1 MNRLSII
8 AASML
13 FALAASAQDTTRK
26 REVNVT
32 STFKPTLKEAA
43 KISFGATPPTADTT
57 RPRLNYAIPN
67 QNLNL
72 AFSPGALKP
81 MALQVDTGGRF
92 ELANYVK
99 AGFGNFSTPYLEAG
113 LSLGDGKTAGLNLY
127 GKHVSSKGK
136 LPFQKF
142 GNTALELNGFMQNS
156 RNGDWAARLGTVQ
169 ERYNRYGFLPDTLKF
184 SDDSIKIKYQ
194 TVRARLQYRNLAP
207 TAWGL
212 MYAPEIK
219 VDVFSDGINN
229 SESNTYLHLPF
240 SKSFTEAFTAKV
252 ALEASLARYKPA
264 NGEAIGNNYVL
275 LAPSLLFQKPGV
287 QVSAG
292 LKPSWDN
299 GQFALLPNVTAEFG
313 TAKKTIAV
321 QAGWIGYYRN
331 SGFQY
336 LAGFNP
342 WIAAPQTV
350 YNTRIEE
357 RYAGIKGSVADH
369 FSYGVRLGSNKL
381 NNQPLFVN
389 DSASGKSFVVLNEE
403 KMNVTYIGGEL
414 GYTLAEKVSLT
425 AALRMNRF
433 SGQETHAKAWG
444 LLPLEFTS
452 RLRIQVLKDLYATAD
467 LFAFDGARYRT
478 KGGDDRA
485 NNGAVDLSAGM
496 EFGVAKNIKVWAQFN
511 NIFNKEYQRW
521 NQYPVYGF
529 NFLGGVVISFAQ
541 NKL

>member
-1 MNRLSII
+1 M
-8 AASML
+8 
-13 FALAASAQDTTRK
+13 
-26 REVNVT
+26 
-32 STFKPTLKEAA
+32 
-43 KISFGATPPTADTT
+43 
-57 RPRLNYAIPN
+57 
-67 QNLNL
+67 
-72 AFSPGALKP
+72 
-81 MALQVDTGGRF
+81 
-92 ELANYVK
+92 
-99 AGFGNFSTPYLEAG
+99 
-113 LSLGDGKTAGLNLY
+113 
-127 GKHVSSKGK
+127 
-136 LPFQKF
+136 
-142 GNTALELNGFMQNS
+142 
-156 RNGDWAARLGTVQ
+156 
-169 ERYNRYGFLPDTLKF
+169 
-184 SDDSIKIKYQ
+184 
-194 TVRARLQYRNLAP
+194 AP

-212 MYAPEIK
+212 LYAPEMK
-219 VDVFSDGINN
+219 VDVFSDGLDN
-229 SESNTYLHLPF
+229 SESNTYLNLPLT
-240 SKSFTEAFTAKV
+240 KAFTEAFTAKL

-264 NGEAIGNNYVL
+264 KGEAIGNNYVL

-292 LKPSWDN
+292 LKPSWNN
-299 GQFALLPNVTAEFG
+299 GQFSLLPNVTAEFG
-313 TAKKTIAV
+313 TAKQTIAV

-342 WIAAPQTV
+342 WIAAPENV

-381 NNQPLFVN
+381 NDQPLFVN
-389 DSASGKSFVVLNEE
+389 DSASGKSFLVLNEE
-403 KMNVTYIGGEL
+403 QMNVTYLGGEL

-433 SGQETHAKAWG
+433 SGQQTHAKAWG

-452 RLRIQVLKDLYATAD
+452 RLRIQVLKDLYVNGD
-467 LFAFDGARYRT
+467 LFAFDGARYRI
-478 KGGDDRA
+478 KSGGDRA